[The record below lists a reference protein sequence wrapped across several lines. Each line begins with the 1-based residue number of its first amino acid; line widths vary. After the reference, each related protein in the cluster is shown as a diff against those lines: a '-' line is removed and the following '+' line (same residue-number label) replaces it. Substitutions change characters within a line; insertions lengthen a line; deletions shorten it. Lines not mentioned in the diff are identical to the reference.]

1 MYITDLFR
9 DESSTLRYTYFFR
22 NSEKHVFPSSPGEKA
37 DGPWFDR
44 KDGKLFGGQIGYGGY
59 TVLDRGV
66 DLVLDLGDRYFLDH
80 LTMSLAPNSQ
90 IGGLDVIDGDGRLVG
105 RAVSGETNFGREFTI
120 SLGCFAE
127 RLTLRI
133 HTVFADF
140 DIVSISLPAA
150 AGLEDTVYPLP
161 TSVTYGEEILPF
173 STITGITADEVAE
186 GAASYL
192 AERAADELSVNLPT
206 GEGNIRFVKTKRDDD
221 GYTLSVNADGVTITA
236 GCRRAF
242 FYAAASLLQLARE
255 GGFLYAEI
263 DDSPMMALRGAHLPL
278 PRHNQIPFV
287 YRLIREI
294 LVPMRYNFII
304 LELAGAMEYKCH
316 PEINETWLEAE
327 RRRAAGEWPRMPHQ
341 GFVSEEILSHET
353 VREICAYIRSFGLEI
368 VPEVQSLS
376 HVQYLTK
383 TYPEMAE
390 EKPRTAEE
398 EIDHAKADVKPNEFY
413 KHNLCP
419 RHPQYYDLIFSLI
432 DEIVEVIRPERF
444 VHIGHDEGYDLATC
458 PICEGHAAEIFAEEV
473 TRLHDHIAELGRET
487 MMWSDMIHPDTD
499 KYLVPEAA
507 KDLPRDI
514 VMLDFTWYFSLDRD
528 IEDELLPYGFP
539 VAIGNMYSSHF
550 PRYDTRSK
558 KPGMIGA
565 QVSTWKRNTEEAC
578 GSAGKMFDFVYTA
591 TMMWNPDYD
600 PTCRLTYTELVK
612 RFLPGMR
619 RRIGELPN
627 VQTTA
632 LDIGGDLRSVP
643 AELLFK
649 IPAEGAIRLS
659 KDSGEAVIPVGR
671 KTEMLEFLHAT
682 DRSSYRPIWEA
693 PIKIGEYVLVY
704 ADGTEYPVPVKYSEN
719 IMLYRHRYGM
729 PIPSQ
734 YYRHSGYAGT
744 YLAFPVEGKDAEG
757 RDYTLLRYPVK
768 NPNPDKEI
776 ARIVCRH
783 EGNTDA
789 EILLFEV
796 KM

>member
-22 NSEKHVFPSSPGEKA
+22 NSEKHIFPTSPGERA

-44 KDGKLFGGQIGYGGY
+44 GDGKLFEGQIGYSGY
-59 TVLDRGV
+59 SVLDRGV
-66 DLVLDLGDRYFLDH
+66 DLALDLGGRYFLDH
-80 LTMSLAPNSQ
+80 LTMTLAPNSQ
-90 IGGLDVIDGDGRLVG
+90 IDGLDVIDGDGRLVG
-105 RAVSGETNFGREFTI
+105 RAVSAETNFGREFTI

-140 DIVSISLPAA
+140 DIMSISLPAA
-150 AGLEDTVYPLP
+150 TGIEESVYPLP
-161 TSVTYGEEILPF
+161 TKATYGEGILPF
-173 STITGITADEVAE
+173 SAITGITVDEPAA
-186 GAASYL
+186 GAATYL
-192 AERAADELSVNLPT
+192 SERLSDELSVTLPT
-206 GEGNIRFVKTKRDDD
+206 GEGNIRFFCATREDD
-221 GYTLSVNADGVTITA
+221 GYTLSVGADGVTVTA
-236 GCRRAF
+236 GCTRGF
-242 FYAAASLLQLARE
+242 FYAAASLIQLARE
-255 GGFLYAEI
+255 GGFCYAEI

-278 PRHNQIPFV
+278 PRYDQIPFV
-287 YRLIREI
+287 YRLVREI

-304 LELAGAMEYKCH
+304 FELAGAMEYKCH
-316 PEINETWLEAE
+316 PEINETWLEAG
-327 RRRAAGEWPRMPHQ
+327 RRTKAGEWPRMPHH
-341 GFVSEEILSHET
+341 GFVGEDILTHET
-353 VREICAYIRSFGLEI
+353 IRDICAYVRSFGLEV

-390 EKPRTAEE
+390 EKPKTVEE
-398 EIDHAKADVKPNEFY
+398 EIDHAKADIKPNEFY

-419 RHPQYYDLIFSLI
+419 RHPKYYDLIFSLI

-444 VHIGHDEGYDLATC
+444 VHIGHDEGYDLGTC
-458 PICEGHAAEIFAEEV
+458 PICAGHAAEIFAEEV
-473 TRLHDHIAELGRET
+473 TRLHDHIAGLGLET
-487 MMWSDMIHPDTD
+487 MMWSDMIHPGTD
-499 KYLVPEAA
+499 NYLVPEAA
-507 KDLPRDI
+507 KDIPRDI
-514 VMLDFTWYFSLDRD
+514 LMLDFTWYFSLARD

-550 PRYDTRSK
+550 PRYETRSK
-558 KPGMIGA
+558 KPGMVGA
-565 QVSTWKRNTEEAC
+565 QVSTWQRNTEEAC
-578 GSAGKMFDFVYTA
+578 GRSGKMFDFVFTA

-600 PTCRLTYTELVK
+600 STCRLTYTELVK
-612 RFLPGMR
+612 KFLPGMR
-619 RRIGELPN
+619 RRIGELPS
-627 VQTTA
+627 VEISA
-632 LDIGGDLRSVP
+632 IDIGGDLRSVP

-649 IPAEGAIRLS
+649 IPAESAIRLS
-659 KDSGEAVIPVGR
+659 GEKNEAVIPVG
-671 KTEMLEFLHAT
+671 KKAELLEFLHAT
-682 DRSSYRPIWEA
+682 DRTSYRPIWEA

-704 ADGTEYPVPVKYSEN
+704 ADGSEHSVPVEYSAN
-719 IMLYRHRYGM
+719 IMTYHHRYGT

-768 NPNPDKEI
+768 NPHPDKEI
-776 ARIVCRH
+776 AKIVCRH
-783 EGNTDA
+783 AGSTDA